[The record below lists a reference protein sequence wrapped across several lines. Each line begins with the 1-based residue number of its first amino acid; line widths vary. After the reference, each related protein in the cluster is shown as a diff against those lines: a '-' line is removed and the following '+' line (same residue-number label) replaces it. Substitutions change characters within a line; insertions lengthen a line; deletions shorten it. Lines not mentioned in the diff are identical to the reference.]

1 MQATVPV
8 SIQVIQGGPV
18 VMLEVSAD
26 HQVYVVNGVKL
37 DTNWNIQARLRDSNG
52 SVCTSVENVVVTEA
66 VTEWF
71 REQKGE
77 QITVS
82 WNPREDRRN
91 VLVSRLIDKIQRL

>member
-1 MQATVPV
+1 MQATAPV

-18 VMLEVSAD
+18 IMLEVSVD

-37 DTNWNIQARLRDSNG
+37 NTNWNIQARLRGVNG
-52 SVCTSVENVVVTEA
+52 SVCISVENAVVTEA
-66 VTEWF
+66 VTNWF

-82 WNPREDRRN
+82 WNRREDQRN
-91 VLVSRLIDKIQRL
+91 ALVSRLIDKIQRL